1 MTPSKLGGDWCQNLQ
16 NLHAK
21 RSACLLP
28 SRGPLS
34 LSSLES
40 ETILCTMEP
49 GQHIQEGKQVT
60 DQFKLLKQ
68 NLLENKAAAK
78 NRKQKWFHTI
88 Q

>member
-1 MTPSKLGGDWCQNLQ
+1 
-16 NLHAK
+16 
-21 RSACLLP
+21 
-28 SRGPLS
+28 
-34 LSSLES
+34 
-40 ETILCTMEP
+40 MEP

-88 Q
+88 QWNSQKSRRVKKNTEGKKLSHTLSKNFCIQKKPNQNLHTE